1 MSEEFALSRASGK
14 HFQLSKLVGNW
25 EGITKTWFEPNE
37 LADESVIRGTMRLIL
52 DGRFILHEYKAS
64 LGEKILEGM
73 AIYGYHLDLGIYQS
87 AWIDSFHNGTAIMF
101 SEGQKEQENIN
112 MMGSYAY
119 VTPELVQKW
128 GWRTEIEKNGEDGI
142 IITAYNVSP
151 QGQEDKAT
159 ETIYRRVK

>member
-1 MSEEFALSRASGK
+1 MSEEFESSRASGM
-14 HFQLSKLVGNW
+14 HFQLGKLVGNW

-64 LGEKILEGM
+64 LGGKVLEGM

-101 SEGQKEQENIN
+101 SEGKKGQQNIN
-112 MMGSYAY
+112 MLGSYAY
-119 VTPELVQKW
+119 VTPELEQKW
-128 GWRTEIEKNGEDGI
+128 GWRTEIEKTTEDEI